1 MDELRITLRSAPT
14 DCWSCGAETII
25 ISSIHLRAANDE
37 AECSVS
43 DFTGHPALIQDL
55 SPAIAGLGNMGEI
68 KPRFSKTLAKPYM
81 SNGCAHCD
89 ALFGQHFE
97 LMTRYDEHDPLT
109 WKFRHRDNGR
119 TSCASCSLQRMGI
132 CSISRTHTG

>member
-1 MDELRITLRSAPT
+1 MDELRITLRTAPT
-14 DCWSCGAETII
+14 DCWSCGAETTI

-97 LMTRYDEHDPLT
+97 LMTRYDEHNAAHLKVP
-109 WKFRHRDNGR
+109 
-119 TSCASCSLQRMGI
+119 ASGEWGDFLCKLIASEDGHLF
-132 CSISRTHTG
+132 HF